1 MNDTVVRVRIWLVL
15 LLLVAAGVVWGA
27 PSARPTESPYL
38 RVAFLDVGQGDA
50 ILITTPTGEELL
62 VDGGRDDGQ
71 ALTALT
77 RVQGFWDRKIEAVV
91 ATHFDSDHIGGLDDV
106 LARYH
111 VGTVL
116 VAGNTTGSPEAE
128 AFEAAVA
135 AEGLVGQAVRAG
147 DMLTLGASTTV
158 EIFSPTY
165 DVSDIESNNSSIVAK
180 ITYGDTSFL
189 LTGDAPSEIEDYLV
203 AKYGD
208 ALTADVLK
216 LGHHGSRTSSSPLFL
231 ETVDAFY
238 GVVSAS
244 DDNTYGHPHEEV
256 VAAVEG
262 AGMIMLETAREGDI
276 VFYSDGE
283 KVWLE

>member
-1 MNDTVVRVRIWLVL
+1 M
-15 LLLVAAGVVWGA
+15 
-27 PSARPTESPYL
+27 
-38 RVAFLDVGQGDA
+38 GQRDA

-135 AEGLVGQAVRAG
+135 AEGLVGQTVRAG
-147 DMLTLGASTTV
+147 DVLTLGASTTV